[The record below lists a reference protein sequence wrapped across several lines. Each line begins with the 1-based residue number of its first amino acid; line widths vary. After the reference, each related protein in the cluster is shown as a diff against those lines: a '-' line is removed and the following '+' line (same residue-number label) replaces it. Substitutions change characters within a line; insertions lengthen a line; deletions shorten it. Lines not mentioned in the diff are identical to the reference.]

1 MSAAL
6 EHPAAGTRPV
16 AGDEPAALTVAW
28 VGDEP
33 WWLADEGARRE
44 LAHVTFRPL
53 DSSDLAPVVIHACG
67 DALHALDG
75 RPRGAHEQLVV
86 DLSCVER
93 LGRAARRIARGA
105 DVVLA
110 DYRHASLI
118 GHGATWPR
126 VAFVRPPVD
135 LWANAPATALH
146 ERDRDL
152 KRLRRLHR
160 LTPST
165 LLYAGPY
172 TEGGGLHRLL
182 DAAATLR
189 ADRED
194 LVIAAIPWG
203 RVDRH
208 YRDACDRRA
217 LAFGHRGI
225 VEWSVEPGVGPLWF
239 ALAAVVCLP
248 CTEPVDPLP
257 ALLAAAAARPFV
269 GGSTDTLRAEVVD
282 GRTGY
287 LVDAT
292 DVDELAARID
302 SLLVDS
308 ETATEM
314 GNEARR
320 RAERELS
327 PVAAARRLRSVW
339 TDVWPGACEEMSQVP

>member
-6 EHPAAGTRPV
+6 ERPTGATSPAASG
-16 AGDEPAALTVAW
+16 EPATLTVAW
-28 VGDEP
+28 VGEQP

-44 LAHVTFRPL
+44 LAGVTFRPL
-53 DSSDLAPVVIHACG
+53 DSSDPGQVVVHACG

-86 DLSCVER
+86 DLSRVER

-105 DVVLA
+105 NVVLA

-118 GHGATWPR
+118 DHGAAWPR
-126 VAFVRPPVD
+126 VAYVRPPVD
-135 LWANAPATALH
+135 LRANAPEAALH

-152 KRLRRLHR
+152 KRFRRLHR
-160 LTPST
+160 LTPTT

-182 DAAATLR
+182 EAATTLR

-194 LVIAAIPWG
+194 LVIAAIPSG
-203 RVDRH
+203 RVDRR
-208 YRDACDRRA
+208 YRDACERRA

-225 VEWSVEPGVGPLWF
+225 VEWRVEPGTSPFWY

-248 CTEPVDPLP
+248 CTEPSDPLP
-257 ALLAAAAARPFV
+257 AVLAAAAARPLV
-269 GGSTDTLRAEVVD
+269 GGSTDSLRAEVVD

-292 DVDELAARID
+292 DSDELVARID
-302 SLLVDS
+302 SLLVDRGAA
-308 ETATEM
+308 TAM
-314 GNEARR
+314 GDEARR

-327 PVAAARRLRSVW
+327 PAAAARRLRKVCGPTS
-339 TDVWPGACEEMSQVP
+339 GSARE